1 MATRKKKA
9 TPATAGKKAGSASAT
24 RKAAAGKVAKGAS
37 SKVPAAARRAAANGA
52 SAKTAAAKSVSA
64 KSTAAKPPTAKSAPA
79 KAVPGAKP
87 APAAHPS
94 DGVLRTAKG
103 VPVKDKPW
111 GKKDLAHFE
120 KRLMEERRRVMKQL
134 AQWDESMRSTIQN
147 ADGDL
152 SAYSFHMADQ
162 GTDAMEREKAFL
174 FASKEGRYL
183 WHIDQALRRL
193 YKSPETFG
201 ICEMTGE
208 RIEFERLDAL
218 PHARLSYKAKRQEE
232 GVDEA
237 E

>member
-1 MATRKKKA
+1 MTPQKKKA
-9 TPATAGKKAGSASAT
+9 TAASAQLTPPNAAGGAGNGATATAPSAG
-24 RKAAAGKVAKGAS
+24 RV
-37 SKVPAAARRAAANGA
+37 
-52 SAKTAAAKSVSA
+52 
-64 KSTAAKPPTAKSAPA
+64 
-79 KAVPGAKP
+79 
-87 APAAHPS
+87 
-94 DGVLRTAKG
+94 TAKG
-103 VPVKDKPW
+103 VPITAKPW

-120 KRLMEERRRVMKQL
+120 KRLMEERNRAMKQL

-201 ICEMTGE
+201 ICEVTGE
-208 RIEFERLDAL
+208 RIEYDRLDAL
-218 PHARLSYKAKRQEE
+218 PHARLSYRAKREEE
-232 GVDEA
+232 GDA
-237 E
+237 ELE